1 MAQEKENFLGR
12 WSRRKAQ
19 ERRSQADNA
28 VPQKAA
34 AQERAPELPPVDKLT
49 PDSEFAGFMHPK
61 VEDALR
67 RVALKKLFADPHF
80 NTPDPFEPF
89 SGDWTV
95 GETLTDEA
103 LAQLNQMRTLF
114 PPKEKQEEQVQPAG
128 QKTEFAEEQPKKDE
142 PGRQDA

>member
-1 MAQEKENFLGR
+1 MAREKENFLGR
-12 WSRRKAQ
+12 WSRLKR
-19 ERRSQADNA
+19 EQADK
-28 VPQKAA
+28 PAA
-34 AQERAPELPPVDKLT
+34 EKSDLQQQELPALPPVGELT

-80 NTPDPFEPF
+80 NAPDPFEPF

-114 PPKEKQEEQVQPAG
+114 PPKEKQQEQGSEPG
-128 QKTEFAEEQPKKDE
+128 TEAAEEQAKKDE